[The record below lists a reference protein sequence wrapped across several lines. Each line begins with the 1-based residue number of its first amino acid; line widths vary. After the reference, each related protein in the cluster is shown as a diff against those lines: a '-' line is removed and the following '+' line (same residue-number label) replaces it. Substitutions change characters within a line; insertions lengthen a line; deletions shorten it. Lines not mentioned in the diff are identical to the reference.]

1 MLAHYTGQLNRNLI
15 AVPSML
21 AKRQLSLDKARVIA
35 LIMKN
40 IYQMGE
46 LCYTAAG

>member
-1 MLAHYTGQLNRNLI
+1 MPANIYPHLCIGIDRKRL
-15 AVPSML
+15 
-21 AKRQLSLDKARVIA
+21 KRQLSLDKAPVIA

-46 LCYTAAG
+46 LC